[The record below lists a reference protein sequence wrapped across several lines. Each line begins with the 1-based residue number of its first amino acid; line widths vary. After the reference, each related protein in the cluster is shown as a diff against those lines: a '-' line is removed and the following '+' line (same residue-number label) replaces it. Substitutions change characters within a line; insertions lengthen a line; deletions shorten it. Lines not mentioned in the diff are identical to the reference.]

1 MTKKS
6 RPLTTK
12 EIIGVKKLLRKG
24 RNRYDNALM
33 DIENVWQTLKPYE
46 YVKRAKLVKAA
57 LDMVKIDQD
66 LKVWERKLIET

>member
-6 RPLTTK
+6 RPLTSK

-33 DIENVWQTLKPYE
+33 DIEKDWQALKPHE

-57 LDMVKIDQD
+57 LRMAKIDQD
-66 LKVWERKLIET
+66 LKYWEQKAND